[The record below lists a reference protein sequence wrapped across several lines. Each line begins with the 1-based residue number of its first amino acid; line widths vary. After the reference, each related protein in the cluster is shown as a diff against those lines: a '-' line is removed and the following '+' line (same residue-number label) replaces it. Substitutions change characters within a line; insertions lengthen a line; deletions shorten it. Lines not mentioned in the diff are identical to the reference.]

1 LEEEQQELEQWLE
14 QKSKILSQDDC
25 GANLEQ
31 WEKLKTKFN
40 DERQQI
46 RTLGHERLE
55 KWETEANILSKKVPE
70 HARYSGENKI
80 YFIKMLLIFFLNLL
94 QIII

>member
-1 LEEEQQELEQWLE
+1 MEEEQQELEQWLE

-55 KWETEANILSKKVPE
+55 KWENEANILSKKVPE
-70 HARYSGENKI
+70 HARY
-80 YFIKMLLIFFLNLL
+80 F
-94 QIII
+94 